1 MPEPH
6 EPGTP
11 AVGRPGFC
19 HRDAVLAGRDRLF
32 DIFQLPDP
40 IIRRSLFASLLVEN
54 GIVLL
59 TGTYGT
65 GKTQLV
71 HLVRK
76 LFFSDGNG
84 GYEYDYETCHQELT
98 AFDVLYHLDLA
109 ELQRGREVVHPKR
122 MLTARLKFL
131 NEIQRANA
139 SFFNSLLPLLSE
151 RRVTY
156 RDVEWAAP
164 DFLCVMDRNPLDSGS
179 SEIPEAFL
187 DRVDFSFEIPAIHL
201 EEHVRLQ
208 ELRRRPN
215 GFHWGGLDELTEGA
229 TEFGQLLEIWEDVKR
244 VDIPARA
251 THLSGM
257 LVDAFRL
264 CIVTER
270 SNARPDFDLNCA
282 DCQFKGEICSH
293 LSRVPGQRVTNSLL
307 RLAQALA
314 WVDGAAAVADE
325 HLFAAAPWSLA
336 HRVALRPEELRKQPS
351 ELAWLQEVAIG
362 QVLTPRRPYWDR
374 ALQAYDRRDA
384 GELEKLGA
392 NDIVVR
398 ELLLLLGTET

>member
-1 MPEPH
+1 MRRNDESPHGSRSPETSAGLGLLGLLRSLFGGARSVVTAEPASRPH
-6 EPGTP
+6 PSAPIGCPT
-11 AVGRPGFC
+11 FC
-19 HRDAVLAGRDRLF
+19 HRQAVLGGRDRLF
-32 DIFQLPDP
+32 DVFQLPDP

-65 GKTQLV
+65 GKTQFV

-156 RDVEWAAP
+156 RDVEWAVP

-179 SEIPEAFL
+179 SEVPEAFL

-201 EEHVRLQ
+201 EEHLRLQ
-208 ELRRRPN
+208 ELRRRPG
-215 GFHWGGLDELTEGA
+215 GFHWGGLDELTDGA
-229 TEFGQLLEIWEDVKR
+229 IVFPQLRAVWEDVKR
-244 VDIPARA
+244 VDIPMPRRSTATIGCLARIWRP
-251 THLSGM
+251 
-257 LVDAFRL
+257 AFVCVEGLAMQVAPQVSIISLR
-264 CIVTER
+264 
-270 SNARPDFDLNCA
+270 
-282 DCQFKGEICSH
+282 KGFWSKLMRTMNTLH
-293 LSRVPGQRVTNSLL
+293 SSPNW
-307 RLAQALA
+307 AQAKASALP
-314 WVDGAAAVADE
+314 
-325 HLFAAAPWSLA
+325 HCPAPVSVTSRLM
-336 HRVALRPEELRKQPS
+336 PN
-351 ELAWLQEVAIG
+351 
-362 QVLTPRRPYWDR
+362 T
-374 ALQAYDRRDA
+374 
-384 GELEKLGA
+384 
-392 NDIVVR
+392 
-398 ELLLLLGTET
+398 LL